1 MIFALAIIIYL
12 VIFFLVF
19 FITQGFE
26 INYWSSIIF
35 SLFVSDLVLIT
46 LYTPPFY
53 QQVPPQ
59 DYQVVVYQIIQVI
72 TFILVLTYILER
84 IFSDRRS
91 SMTSFGFPTHNIK
104 KESFF

>member
-1 MIFALAIIIYL
+1 MIFPLALIIYL

-19 FITQGFE
+19 FITQGFQ
-26 INYWSSIIF
+26 INYWSAVIF
-35 SLFVSDLVLIT
+35 SLFISDLVFIT

-59 DYQVVVYQIIQVI
+59 DYQIVIYQIIQII

-84 IFSDRRS
+84 IFSDRRVKE
-91 SMTSFGFPTHNIK
+91 TSLGFPMT
-104 KESFF
+104 KEVTVE